1 MGYMD
6 DKKKKRSSSL
16 GETWF
21 LRQFFSSPN
30 EVFRAGGHDLCLYFA
45 CTGGNAY
52 KEFPLFFMALVG
64 LMWWGTRV
72 KNGLYMV
79 ISRLKP

>member
-21 LRQFFSSPN
+21 VRQFFSSPN

-52 KEFPLFFMALVG
+52 KELQYRDIFHGLGGRDVVG
-64 LMWWGTRV
+64 LTRV
-72 KNGLYMV
+72 KNGLYPV
-79 ISRLKP
+79 

>member
-1 MGYMD
+1 MAYID
-6 DKKKKRSSSL
+6 DKPRKKIIVF
-16 GETWF
+16 GWNCEF

-52 KEFPLFFMALVG
+52 KELQYRDIFHGLGGRDVVG
-64 LMWWGTRV
+64 LTRV
-72 KNGLYMV
+72 KNGLYPV
-79 ISRLKP
+79 